1 MISLPSHIDSN
12 NSDSYNIVDTRINSV
27 VQQCGIACSLNCFIF
42 ATASS
47 VVNSN
52 DIAQDGYP
60 LQSEGRTPRDEDSR
74 GIEDGR
80 GEVSCWLQ

>member
-1 MISLPSHIDSN
+1 MISFPSHIDSD
-12 NSDSYNIVDTRINSV
+12 NSDSYIIVDTRINSV
-27 VQQCGIACSLNCFIF
+27 VQHCSIAWCLNCFIF

-60 LQSEGRTPRDEDSR
+60 LQSEGRIPRDEEGR

-80 GEVSCWLQ
+80 SEVTCWLQ